1 MSISERYSRQVRF
14 SGIGEEGQKKISQ
27 ARVAVIGMGALGTV
41 IANNL
46 VRSGVGYIRLVDRD
60 FIEISNLQRQVL
72 YDENDIKQGLPK
84 AIAAAQHLKKVNSDV
99 IIDSVVVD
107 VNAGNISKLIKD
119 VDLVMDGS
127 DNFEVRFLIN
137 DASIKHSVPWI
148 YGGALGSYGMTMNII
163 PGKTPCFRCLIDK
176 MPTAGAHDTC
186 STAGVINMITGIVA
200 NYQSVEALKI
210 LINSLTIRQEVLFI
224 DIWNNTIETFKIN
237 KNGECK
243 ACVDKEFEFLSR
255 KFSSYA
261 SSLCG
266 QNSIQIVPAIEGKLD
281 FKTFYD
287 KLKKVGDVTFNKFF
301 LSFKKGEIE
310 FTLFSD
316 GRAIIKNVTEEKAAR
331 AIYSEYIGM

>member
-237 KNGECK
+237 KK
-243 ACVDKEFEFLSR
+243 
-255 KFSSYA
+255 
-261 SSLCG
+261 SLYHYKNICRD
-266 QNSIQIVPAIEGKLD
+266 EG
-281 FKTFYD
+281 
-287 KLKKVGDVTFNKFF
+287 
-301 LSFKKGEIE
+301 I
-310 FTLFSD
+310 
-316 GRAIIKNVTEEKAAR
+316 
-331 AIYSEYIGM
+331 